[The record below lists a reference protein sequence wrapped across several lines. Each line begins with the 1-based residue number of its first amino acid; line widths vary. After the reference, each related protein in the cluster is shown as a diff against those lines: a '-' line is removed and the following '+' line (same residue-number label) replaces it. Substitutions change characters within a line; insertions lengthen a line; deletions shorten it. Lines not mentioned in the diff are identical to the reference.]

1 MVLATFRLP
10 PTPAKAPKSF
20 CYNPTLIH
28 PTKTSAYRCKNARY
42 RRAIPL
48 GIAGRSHVILLHS
61 AVQWENGMSLG
72 ESIAVGFAAASVV
85 VLSVTLYMLRKV
97 YNVVRKEKQ

>member
-1 MVLATFRLP
+1 
-10 PTPAKAPKSF
+10 
-20 CYNPTLIH
+20 
-28 PTKTSAYRCKNARY
+28 
-42 RRAIPL
+42 
-48 GIAGRSHVILLHS
+48 
-61 AVQWENGMSLG
+61 MSLG